1 MFSRPADPAA
11 MSALSTLDDPL
22 RRRLYQVVADSDEPV
37 SREDAAATTGIGR
50 TLAAYHLDKLADAEL
65 LAVTYQRPDG
75 RSGPGAGR
83 PAKLY
88 SLAERELAISVPPR
102 DYQLL
107 AGILVA
113 SIEQDTDGAVRAV
126 VEQAARDAGT
136 RAAHDAGGDLIDA
149 LRGCG
154 YLPRTEPDGGISL
167 RNCPFHAVARDH
179 LDVVC
184 GLNLELIRG
193 AIAASS
199 SNTAKA
205 ELNPRPGHCCVQVH
219 DADHGTQ

>member
-1 MFSRPADPAA
+1 MFPRAAQPAA

-22 RRRLYQVVADSDEPV
+22 RRELYQLVADSDEPV
-37 SREDAAATTGIGR
+37 SREDAAAAAGIGR

-88 SLAERELAISVPPR
+88 SLAERELAVSVPPR

-136 RAAHDAGGDLIDA
+136 RAAHDADGDLLDA

-154 YLPRTEPDGGISL
+154 YVPRTDPDGRISL

-199 SNTAKA
+199 SNTAHA
-205 ELNPRPGHCCVQVH
+205 ELNPRPGHCCVLVH
-219 DADHGTQ
+219 DAAH